1 MCLAKTFSFLRKK
14 KLYDRG
20 FCVAYQGCCE
30 DVWGTWTPG
39 LQLGCLDNMSH
50 CLHVPSSNISSQCR
64 VQEASAKLIFLC
76 QKLAVMGGDVDI
88 QSRLF
93 LATHPSIR
101 CAPLSQKTSY

>member
-1 MCLAKTFSFLRKK
+1 MMEAFVWLIR
-14 KLYDRG
+14 
-20 FCVAYQGCCE
+20 VAVKMSGE
-30 DVWGTWTPG
+30 HGTPG